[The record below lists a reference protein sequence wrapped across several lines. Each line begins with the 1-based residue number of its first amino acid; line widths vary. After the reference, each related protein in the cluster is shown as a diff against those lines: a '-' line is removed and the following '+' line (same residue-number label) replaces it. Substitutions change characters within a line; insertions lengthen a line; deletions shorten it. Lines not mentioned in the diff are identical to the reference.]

1 MHLNTILCMK
11 NERVKRNMSL
21 KVKSGNNR
29 SLLEQVKD
37 PSILVIPGVYD
48 PLTARIA
55 ENCGFPAILAG
66 GYAVSATYL
75 GLPDMEMITPTE
87 MLDTVRR
94 IRAVVDLP
102 IVADIDTGG
111 GALLNIRRL
120 IKGMELAGASGIQ
133 IEDQFFPKRAGLTEG
148 RQVIKP
154 EDMVMRL
161 KAVTDARTSDLLIIA
176 RTDAEDLSDAIDRA
190 NLYYEHGAD
199 VLFIEDIHDRE
210 SMDRVVKEVQGPTLA
225 VMVEGSG
232 YPFLSI
238 PELEEVGFDVVY
250 YCNSAMYAATYAAK
264 MALQELK
271 KTGTTKG
278 IMDKMISFKDF
289 NELIG
294 FDELRRLQIE
304 YEKVKETLIK

>member
-1 MHLNTILCMK
+1 
-11 NERVKRNMSL
+11 MSP
-21 KVKSGNNR
+21 KQKSGNKK
-29 SLLEQVKD
+29 SLVELVKD

-55 ENCGFPAILAG
+55 ADCGFPAILAG
-66 GYAVSATYL
+66 GYAVSATQL

-94 IRAVVDLP
+94 MRAVVDVP

-111 GALLNIRRL
+111 GALLNIRRV

-133 IEDQFFPKRAGLTEG
+133 IEDQFFPKRAGLTAG
-148 RQVIKP
+148 REVVKP
-154 EDMVMRL
+154 KDMVMRL
-161 KAVTDARTSDLLIIA
+161 KAVTDARTTDLLIIA

-199 VLFIEDIHDRE
+199 LLFIEDIHDRE
-210 SMDRVVKEVQGPTLA
+210 SMDRVVKEVEGPTLA

-238 PELEEVGFDVVY
+238 TELEEIGFDVVY
-250 YCNSAMYAATYAAK
+250 YCNSAMYAATFAAQ

-271 KTGTTKG
+271 EKGTTKALF
-278 IMDKMISFKDF
+278 DKMISFQDF
-289 NELIG
+289 NRLIG
-294 FDELRRLQIE
+294 FDELRSLQLKF
-304 YEKVKETLIK
+304 EKLKETL